1 MRIMEDVFIS
11 SIAWLRRS
19 PARVVRMGITHIVI
33 PEYLLEREISDKF
46 QVYAIPSYVK
56 ELPNPKDTT
65 VNPYLVMPA
74 VMDFLR
80 QAALFRGRVLFV
92 ESKAD
97 WSSIGG
103 YDRSR
108 STHRIDHMHRPHLVR
123 ECMLMCLA
131 AIYQTSAYE
140 TYTLIKSQNLFFTV
154 QSKCLQTISEWT
166 QLCASIQQNFNSFP
180 KFSCLC
186 GSCVLVLKR

>member
-56 ELPNPKDTT
+56 ELPNPKDAT

-92 ESKAD
+92 ES
-97 WSSIGG
+97 
-103 YDRSR
+103 
-108 STHRIDHMHRPHLVR
+108 
-123 ECMLMCLA
+123 
-131 AIYQTSAYE
+131 
-140 TYTLIKSQNLFFTV
+140 
-154 QSKCLQTISEWT
+154 
-166 QLCASIQQNFNSFP
+166 
-180 KFSCLC
+180 
-186 GSCVLVLKR
+186 